1 MNIKSTLTHNLIN
14 IPGWHT
20 KRHILVIESDDWGSI
35 RMPSKEVYNRLLN
48 KGLRVDKDPYCRYDS
63 LATADDLNA
72 LFDVLCSV
80 KDKNGR
86 HAVMTADA
94 VVANPDF
101 EKIKDSDFSCYYY
114 EPFTTTLSR
123 NNKHNGVFNLWKQG
137 ISADIFHPQFHGRE
151 HLNVKKWLQNIQK
164 GDETTRLA
172 FDYGTFGLSKKVDN
186 RIKNYMGAFNS
197 GLEDDIKG
205 YEGIIT
211 EGLSLFESLFGYK
224 SESFIA
230 TRYTWSPKIEPFL
243 VDNGIKY
250 LQGTV
255 SQTIPLDDDQTFIYK
270 KNNFCGRKSEY
281 GLTYLMRNCFFE
293 PCQGGPSAKE
303 CLQRVKMAFRWHKPA
318 TISMHRLNVIG
329 AIDENNRT
337 KNLLELKWLLNEIV
351 KSYPDVEFMSSDE
364 LGRLITTVNN

>member
-172 FDYGTFGLSKKVDN
+172 FDYGTFGLSVPP
-186 RIKNYMGAFNS
+186 
-197 GLEDDIKG
+197 
-205 YEGIIT
+205 
-211 EGLSLFESLFGYK
+211 
-224 SESFIA
+224 
-230 TRYTWSPKIEPFL
+230 TRK
-243 VDNGIKY
+243 
-250 LQGTV
+250 
-255 SQTIPLDDDQTFIYK
+255 
-270 KNNFCGRKSEY
+270 
-281 GLTYLMRNCFFE
+281 
-293 PCQGGPSAKE
+293 
-303 CLQRVKMAFRWHKPA
+303 
-318 TISMHRLNVIG
+318 
-329 AIDENNRT
+329 
-337 KNLLELKWLLNEIV
+337 
-351 KSYPDVEFMSSDE
+351 
-364 LGRLITTVNN
+364 